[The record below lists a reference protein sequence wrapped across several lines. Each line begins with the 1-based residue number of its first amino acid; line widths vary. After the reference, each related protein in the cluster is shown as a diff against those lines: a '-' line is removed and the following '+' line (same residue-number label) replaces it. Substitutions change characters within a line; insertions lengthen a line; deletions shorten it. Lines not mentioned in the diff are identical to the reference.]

1 METDSSGDAPR
12 RPRLR
17 AAGSPL
23 RRAGGAVAA
32 LAAVAL
38 LAGCGTASSSGSS
51 TNGAAST
58 NTTSGFNPA
67 LVPAGGSA
75 PGKNFKQGGATTG
88 TTAGSKKGTSKS
100 ASQGS
105 SSTSGTG
112 GSSSAPA
119 PAPAPAPAQTRTV
132 TVSHTS
138 TVTHTVT
145 RTKYVH
151 VRPSVPAGAS
161 LPSTAKPL
169 AVSHFDAEGGHIGCR
184 ISGGVARCDVAG
196 RYWRAPRKPS
206 SCHAAWAPG
215 LFVGP
220 KGSAGFVC
228 ARSSVLDPTGTYIR
242 AGFDDKVGNV
252 TCQVRHFG
260 VTCYEPDGRGFTI
273 SRAGY
278 LTF

>member
-1 METDSSGDAPR
+1 MRS
-12 RPRLR
+12 
-17 AAGSPL
+17 AA
-23 RRAGGAVAA
+23 GAVAVM
-32 LAAVAL
+32 AAAAL

-75 PGKNFKQGGATTG
+75 PGKNFKSGAASAG
-88 TTAGSKKGTSKS
+88 TKGSAKKGSSKPG
-100 ASQGS
+100 SQGS
-105 SSTSGTG
+105 SSSSSTAGAG
-112 GSSSAPA
+112 GSASAPA
-119 PAPAPAPAQTRTV
+119 PTPAPAPTQTRTV

-145 RTKYVH
+145 KTRYVH
-151 VRPSVPAGAS
+151 VRPNVPAGAS
-161 LPSTAKPL
+161 LPSTARAL
-169 AVSHFDAEGGHIGCR
+169 AVSHFDAAGGHIGCR

-242 AGFDDKVGNV
+242 SGFDDKVGNV

-260 VTCYEPDGRGFTI
+260 VTCYQPDGRGFTL

-278 LTF
+278 ITF